1 MRCQGR
7 CSCPGVSITSRHP
20 AVARRHFSLFV
31 ILKTFHFKRPARRRP
46 QARMSALRS
55 LTERCSAHLI
65 TSRGLKQSAGLT
77 GAFARV
83 VGGALAYATPATTA
97 SPAGAYA
104 ITPSGQASAN
114 YALTYVNGTLTVS
127 GASPAVVTSAMFAP
141 QLAAMQRVAV
151 SETRWQPAAC
161 RCVAG
166 TAQGISIDAVVA
178 SSSRNCE
185 SALNDDIFDVATPGV
200 CFFVSSNY

>member
-1 MRCQGR
+1 
-7 CSCPGVSITSRHP
+7 V
-20 AVARRHFSLFV
+20 
-31 ILKTFHFKRPARRRP
+31 
-46 QARMSALRS
+46 
-55 LTERCSAHLI
+55 
-65 TSRGLKQSAGLT
+65 
-77 GAFARV
+77 
-83 VGGALAYATPATTA
+83 
-97 SPAGAYA
+97 
-104 ITPSGQASAN
+104 
-114 YALTYVNGTLTVS
+114 
-127 GASPAVVTSAMFAP
+127 FAP